1 MSDYDLV
8 IRNGLILDGTGGE
21 PFTGDV
27 GVKDGRIAAI
37 GEVSG
42 AGAEEIEAAGR
53 IVTPGFIDLH
63 THYDGQAMWESRMSP
78 SSNHGVT
85 TVLMGNCGVG
95 FAPCRPEQRDL
106 LVAVMEGVEDVP
118 EVVMTEGLP
127 WNWETF
133 PEYLDALEARQF
145 DIDVAAQVP
154 HSAVRVYVMGERAAA
169 EEAPTDEDLARMRA
183 LTAEAIRAGAFGVST
198 SRNIMHRTKA
208 GEPAPSLFSAE
219 AELKALGRGLT
230 DAGRGVYQIIPS
242 VNGDAVQ
249 EFDLMERVAEDCGR
263 PLSYTLL
270 QFPMGDPDG
279 WRNSLKALSAANDR
293 GLEIRAQVAP
303 RPVGMLYGLDLTFHP
318 FALHPSFRPI
328 ADLPLD
334 QKVAAMRD
342 PAMRARLLS
351 EQPEDTNTTS
361 VKTVLACRFAYP
373 MLSTADYEPDLSQR
387 LDNRAAALGLSYEE
401 YAYDVLLED
410 EGRRILYQPGA
421 NFRDA
426 NFEAISTMLNHP
438 HTMVGLADGGA
449 HYGMICDASFPTFY
463 LTRWVRDAADHERIP
478 LPRAIAALTS
488 EPADAVG
495 FSDRGRLRIGAKAD
509 INVIDLDALQL
520 HTPSMVRDLPAG
532 GKRLWQAADGYAA
545 TIVGGVVTYAD
556 GQHTGALPGR
566 LVRAG
571 A

>member
-21 PFTGDV
+21 PFTGDI

>member
-21 PFTGDV
+21 PFTGDI

-95 FAPCRPEQRDL
+95 FAPCKPEQRDL

-133 PEYLDALEARQF
+133 PEYLDALDARQF